1 LAPLAA
7 SLGPPL
13 AAAARVLAQHMTYTP
28 PPPPPESP
36 VPTQETE
43 DSYTSV
49 DPTLSA
55 PSWRDEDSWSAQP
68 ADDDSRWRNAN
79 APAPPSASDPY
90 GRGGAA
96 SSDIAACE
104 RSLGRALRGER
115 ARTLLGS
122 IFDSGCTALK
132 GSKEDPAPC
141 ARCRSCPSEGMWQH
155 MRGYYNPQK
164 RRVTLCA
171 DKRLD
176 EKEVEDTL
184 VHELVH
190 AHDRCRPARPLLDPP
205 RTLPAGPRIRPLP
218 LLDARADGRQAAPVG
233 SQVRRVGLLRG
244 AGLPAR
250 RRVARARRALPPLLW
265 VELLRR
271 AARRRRRRRERLHRA
286 CGGRAARRGALG
298 RTTVST
304 ALRHVRR
311 RKARP
316 ARRARLGLLRVPRRH
331 RPLQARRAPAAHGAD
346 ARRGGRG
353 GEVSRAAPQDSC

>member
-1 LAPLAA
+1 
-7 SLGPPL
+7 
-13 AAAARVLAQHMTYTP
+13 MTYTP

-79 APAPPSASDPY
+79 APVPPSASDPY

-96 SSDIAACE
+96 SSDLAACE

-190 AHDRCRPARPLLDPP
+190 AHYRCRPARPLLDLPC
-205 RTLPAGPRIRPLP
+205 TLPAGPRIRPLP

-244 AGLPAR
+244 EGLAAAGGL
-250 RRVARARRALPPLLW
+250 
-265 VELLRR
+265 
-271 AARRRRRRRERLHRA
+271 AAA
-286 CGGRAARRGALG
+286 
-298 RTTVST
+298 V
-304 ALRHVRR
+304 
-311 RKARP
+311 
-316 ARRARLGLLRVPRRH
+316 
-331 RPLQARRAPAAHGAD
+331 
-346 ARRGGRG
+346 
-353 GEVSRAAPQDSC
+353 

>member
-1 LAPLAA
+1 
-7 SLGPPL
+7 
-13 AAAARVLAQHMTYTP
+13 MTYTP

-96 SSDIAACE
+96 SSDLAACE

-190 AHDRCRPARPLLDPP
+190 AYDHCRFSMRVPMV
-205 RTLPAGPRIRPLP
+205 
-218 LLDARADGRQAAPVG
+218 GRQHPWALNSFGAPPGGGGDGASGSIAHAAEE
-233 SQVRRVGLLRG
+233 QRG
-244 AGLPAR
+244 EVHSA
-250 RRVARARRALPPLLW
+250 
-265 VELLRR
+265 
-271 AARRRRRRRERLHRA
+271 
-286 CGGRAARRGALG
+286 
-298 RTTVST
+298 
-304 ALRHVRR
+304 ALRS
-311 RKARP
+311 
-316 ARRARLGLLRVPRRH
+316 
-331 RPLQARRAPAAHGAD
+331 LQHYGTCAD
-346 ARRGGRG
+346 ARLDPRGVLDSVFYACLADTAPFKRG
-353 GEVSRAAPQDSC
+353 APQPHTEPMPAAVAEAEK